1 MYYILRH
8 FEVKYIKKLSF
19 KVYRHENLILIFF
32 FCNSGNQSFY
42 LEHTDDIICLA
53 ANLHS
58 KFKNIVASGQ
68 IGNPPSIHVWDAV
81 TKETKSI
88 LRGGHSRGVCSLDFS
103 CTGKYIVSVDLAD
116 DHQIAVWRWQD
127 GRDLTDHYLNKFVL
141 PKKNLHQIE

>member
-1 MYYILRH
+1 MLPDTH
-8 FEVKYIKKLSF
+8 KKFSW
-19 KVYRHENLILIFF
+19 RNLFPCIHGIVVIV
-32 FCNSGNQSFY
+32 SGNQSFY

-53 ANLHS
+53 VNQHS

-88 LRGGHSRGVCSLDFS
+88 LRGGHSRGVCSVDFS

-127 GRDLTDHYLNKFVL
+127 GKGLKFIYN
-141 PKKNLHQIE
+141 NLIKIQL

>member
-1 MYYILRH
+1 MFICTYGI
-8 FEVKYIKKLSF
+8 V
-19 KVYRHENLILIFF
+19 VMV
-32 FCNSGNQSFY
+32 SGNQSFY

-53 ANLHS
+53 VNQHS

-81 TKETKSI
+81 TKETKSM
-88 LRGGHSRGVCSLDFS
+88 LRGGHSRGVCSVDFS

-127 GRDLTDHYLNKFVL
+127 GRDLST
-141 PKKNLHQIE
+141 II